1 MNKERRK
8 RIKEAME
15 ALDTVHDI
23 LIDVCDEEQEA
34 FDNLPE
40 GIQNGERGEQMN
52 EYITS
57 RRSQSRS
64 TRSTTSSAPWTT
76 SRRAEIRADESI
88 AMFMDEQDA
97 IRDREIFVHNL
108 GELLSQTRDGVVSCE
123 LIDAEKP
130 TEHVVV
136 TYRNGYTKKIGTHMD
151 SYAAIIRDVASR
163 FQ

>member
-1 MNKERRK
+1 M
-8 RIKEAME
+8 
-15 ALDTVHDI
+15 
-23 LIDVCDEEQEA
+23 
-34 FDNLPE
+34 
-40 GIQNGERGEQMN
+40 
-52 EYITS
+52 
-57 RRSQSRS
+57 
-64 TRSTTSSAPWTT
+64 
-76 SRRAEIRADESI
+76 RADESI

-136 TYRNGYTKKIGTHMD
+136 TYKGGGTRKINTYID
-151 SYAAIIRDVASR
+151 SYAAIVRDVARR

>member
-1 MNKERRK
+1 M
-8 RIKEAME
+8 
-15 ALDTVHDI
+15 
-23 LIDVCDEEQEA
+23 
-34 FDNLPE
+34 
-40 GIQNGERGEQMN
+40 
-52 EYITS
+52 
-57 RRSQSRS
+57 
-64 TRSTTSSAPWTT
+64 
-76 SRRAEIRADESI
+76 RADESI

-108 GELLSQTRDGVVSCE
+108 GWLLSQTRDGVVSCE

-136 TYRNGYTKKIGTHMD
+136 TYRNGYTKKIGTYVD